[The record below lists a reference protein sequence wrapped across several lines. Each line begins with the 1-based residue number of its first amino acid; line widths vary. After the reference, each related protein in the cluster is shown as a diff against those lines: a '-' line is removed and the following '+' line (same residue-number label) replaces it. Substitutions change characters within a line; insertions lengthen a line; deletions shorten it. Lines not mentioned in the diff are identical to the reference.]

1 MNSKFSR
8 RGFLLASVASQAIL
22 RGAPDKKTSAEPQSD
37 AVGSIPVQFRKA
49 TSAGTSEPGY
59 PDFQTTKTI
68 LLKGFVKIPGA
79 LPLPCDIIFER
90 DVPVKL
96 RDGVVLYTDI
106 FRPALGGKVPAVVC
120 WSPYGKSAG
129 DARMDSFP
137 NRGGVPLSSVSA
149 MEKFEAPD
157 PAYWCN
163 HGYAVVN
170 PDIRGALHSEGDIHC
185 WGRFDALDARDLIEW
200 LAARDWCQGKIGL
213 AGNSWLAI
221 SQWFIAAEQPPH
233 LAAIAPWEGI
243 DDVYRDS
250 LMRGGIPD
258 LAFTDGI
265 LGRMRGKNRVE
276 DTAAM
281 ARRYPLMN
289 EYWEDKIARV
299 ENIHIPAYVS
309 ATWTNSLHTH
319 GTFNAFRRLASNEKW
334 LRVHNSHEWPDLYSS
349 AATEDLRKFFDRY
362 LRGVKNGWEST
373 PRVRLTILDPSG
385 HDVLYRPEKEFPL
398 ARTQYTK
405 LYLDAEAN
413 GLSPAP
419 VAKAATARY
428 NSESPD
434 GHVAFNHRFDRD
446 TELTGYFKLHLWVQA
461 PAADDMDLFVDI
473 QKVDAAGQVAQIV
486 TSPANP
492 AYTGPKGRIRVSQRR
507 LDPARSTPWEPYLT
521 HTVSEPLAPAQ
532 IVPVEISLW
541 PASMLWH
548 AGEQLRVVI
557 ASGAASSVGPAIP
570 TINRGDH
577 VIHAGGEYDSFLQ
590 IPLIPANRAAL

>member
-1 MNSKFSR
+1 MNSKLSR
-8 RGFLLASVASQAIL
+8 RGFLMASAASQALL
-22 RGAPDKKTSAEPQSD
+22 RAAPGKKPSAEPQANS
-37 AVGSIPVQFRKA
+37 VGNIPLQFRKA
-49 TSAGTSEPGY
+49 SPPGQSEPGY
-59 PDFQTTKTI
+59 PDFQTTKAT
-68 LLKGFVKIPGA
+68 LPKGFVKVPGA

-96 RDGVVLYTDI
+96 RDGAVLYADI
-106 FRPALGGKVPAVVC
+106 FRPAAAEKVPAVVC

-129 DARMDSFP
+129 DGRMDSFP

-170 PDIRGALHSEGDIHC
+170 PDIRGALHSDGDIHF

-200 LAARDWCQGKIGL
+200 LAAREWCQGKIGL

-221 SQWFIAAEQPPH
+221 SQWYIAAEQPPH
-233 LAAIAPWEGI
+233 LAAIAPWEGN

-258 LAFTDGI
+258 LAFMDGI
-265 LGRMRGKNRVE
+265 IGRMKGRNRVE
-276 DTAAM
+276 DPPAM
-281 ARRYPLMN
+281 ARQYPMMN

-319 GTFNAFRRLASNEKW
+319 GTFNAFRRLASTEKW

-349 AATEDLRKFFDRY
+349 ASTEDLRKFFDRY

-373 PRVRLTILDPSG
+373 PRVRLTVLDLGG

-405 LYLDAEAN
+405 LYLDVAAN
-413 GLSPAP
+413 ALSPAP
-419 VAKAATARY
+419 ITKAAAARY
-428 NSESPD
+428 NSEAPD
-434 GHVAFNHRFDRD
+434 GHVAFLYRFDRD
-446 TELTGYFKLHLWVQA
+446 TELTGYSKLHLWVEA
-461 PAADDMDLFVDI
+461 PAADDMDLFVGI
-473 QKVDAAGQVAQIV
+473 QKLDAGGQVAQVI

-492 AYTGPKGRIRVSQRR
+492 VYTGPTGRIRVSHRR
-507 LDPARSTPWEPYLT
+507 LDPARSTPWEPYLS

-532 IVPVEISLW
+532 VVPVEISLW

-577 VIHAGGEYDSFLQ
+577 VIHAGGKYDSFLQ
-590 IPLIPANRAAL
+590 VPLIPADKGTA